1 MSFDRRGFKGSP
13 EPYDPQAAQHVGP
26 LHSSSDYRPNCA
38 SNIPPGQQAATR
50 QWMTHNAKEIM
61 ALARKRHEDRIKAAF
76 PRPYSPVEGPGYEH
90 IVVCNSEKCVISPG
104 QPGGIGIYR
113 PGPPPKFDN

>member
-1 MSFDRRGFKGSP
+1 
-13 EPYDPQAAQHVGP
+13 
-26 LHSSSDYRPNCA
+26 
-38 SNIPPGQQAATR
+38 
-50 QWMTHNAKEIM
+50 MTHNAKEIM